1 MPKFNITREMPYSAR
16 QLLEVALDVG
26 SYKFFVPLVKESTV
40 INRKT
45 GPDGV
50 ETFDATLRVLY
61 SKLRIDESFRSH
73 VKVDRK
79 NLMVTATSNDGP
91 VSNLIS
97 NWQIRD
103 LPNGRSEVDYS
114 VDYTLKSR
122 TLQFLLSGMFDL
134 AMRKIMTAFEKRAAT
149 LYGSKAA

>member
-61 SKLRIDESFRSH
+61 RKLRIDESFRSH
-73 VKVDRK
+73 VEVDRK
-79 NLMVTATSNDGP
+79 NLMVTATSKDGP

-97 NWQIRD
+97 NWKIRD

-134 AMRKIMTAFEKRAAT
+134 AMRKIMTAFEKRAAS